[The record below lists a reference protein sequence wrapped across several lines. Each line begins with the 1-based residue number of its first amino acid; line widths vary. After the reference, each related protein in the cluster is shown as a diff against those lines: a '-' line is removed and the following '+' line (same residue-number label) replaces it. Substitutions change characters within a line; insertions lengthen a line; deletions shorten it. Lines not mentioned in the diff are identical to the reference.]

1 MLIYLLYSFIYTVLI
16 YFINIKYIYKIINI
30 IFYDTFNKA
39 LILVI
44 LIGILIKILLSLKIK
59 NIKKFVNYIPLII
72 IELVKVIIFRY
83 NYFSIIISLVLSLIF
98 IIMLN
103 KKKYI
108 NNTIYKY
115 LIYLIY
121 LFTPISIYIIL
132 KILNKNNINK
142 NIMLLPFILY
152 LLLSNN
158 IFSLI
163 NVNIINVITY
173 LLLFVFTFNIYKN
186 KLVINKKRN
195 IITIFLLTI
204 YLIYYFYIS

>member
-44 LIGILIKILLSLKIK
+44 LIGVLIKILLRLNIK

-98 IIMLN
+98 IIIIN

-142 NIMLLPFILY
+142 NITLLPSIIY

-158 IFSLI
+158 FFSLI
-163 NVNIINVITY
+163 NINIINIISY
-173 LLLFVFTFNIYKN
+173 LLLFIFTFNIYKN

>member
-39 LILVI
+39 LILAI
-44 LIGILIKILLSLKIK
+44 LIGVLIKILLSLNIK
-59 NIKKFVNYIPLII
+59 NIKKIVNYIPLTI
-72 IELVKVIIFRY
+72 IELVKLIIFRY

-98 IIMLN
+98 IFMLN

-108 NNTIYKY
+108 KNKIYKY

-142 NIMLLPFILY
+142 NITLLPSIIY
-152 LLLSNN
+152 LLLSYN

-163 NVNIINVITY
+163 NINIINAISY

-186 KLVINKKRN
+186 KIVINKKRN

>member
-44 LIGILIKILLSLKIK
+44 LIGVLIKILLRLNIK

-98 IIMLN
+98 IIIIN

-108 NNTIYKY
+108 IN
-115 LIYLIY
+115 
-121 LFTPISIYIIL
+121 ISYI
-132 KILNKNNINK
+132 
-142 NIMLLPFILY
+142 
-152 LLLSNN
+152 
-158 IFSLI
+158 
-163 NVNIINVITY
+163 
-173 LLLFVFTFNIYKN
+173 
-186 KLVINKKRN
+186 
-195 IITIFLLTI
+195 
-204 YLIYYFYIS
+204 